1 MKVSE
6 LIDLLD
12 KTEMLFKQT
21 NAMLEAVEKHRTLA
35 VEIFETNFTDIRDYF
50 MLTNQLILLYRNL
63 LEKSAKATEV
73 KFV

>member
-35 VEIFETNFTDIRDYF
+35 NDINDF
-50 MLTNQLILLYRNL
+50 NSFCININ
-63 LEKSAKATEV
+63 V
-73 KFV
+73 KIIN

>member
-35 VEIFETNFTDIRDYF
+35 TGW
-50 MLTNQLILLYRNL
+50 
-63 LEKSAKATEV
+63 
-73 KFV
+73 